1 MGAMPIQSLFFL
13 RAGEKREGG
22 RIFIGLSEL
31 VLLTI
36 GRLCRGMLLVLY
48 GCGGFFEKR
57 GEREGIEREGG
68 EGGGKG
74 GKMRFKVVLD
84 SGDLDNWL
92 AG

>member
-1 MGAMPIQSLFFL
+1 MGAMPIQSKVFL

-36 GRLCRGMLLVLY
+36 GRLCRGMILVLY

-57 GEREGIEREGG
+57 GEREGIERGGGRGG
-68 EGGGKG
+68 EGGG
-74 GKMRFKVVLD
+74 R
-84 SGDLDNWL
+84 
-92 AG
+92 